1 MSRNALALLSLAGR
15 VLQVNTLC
23 RPERSRATSAALPLP
38 PASTERAQFCHIL
51 RLRSLPPEATWR
63 PSGLQSTA

>member
-15 VLQVNTLC
+15 VASKHSL

-38 PASTERAQFCHIL
+38 PASTARAQFCHIL